1 MNGLSVIR
9 FVFIWP
15 MKQQFFVTHTICEIY
30 IPALWTA
37 RLQTHLLSKFCVQK
51 NSSPYITVKT

>member
-1 MNGLSVIR
+1 
-9 FVFIWP
+9 

-37 RLQTHLLSKFCVQK
+37 RLQTRLLSKFCVQK